1 MVRTSSRLR
10 LNDLEGR
17 EWVKST
23 KSWFVVNPPPRRE
36 DQMSHPAK
44 FPEDLVTRFVR
55 YFTRQ
60 GAWVIDPFAGVGST
74 SVACKTLG
82 RNSVG
87 IELNKR
93 YASTAQF
100 NVERTS
106 GSGDHY
112 VINGDSKQIASLLE
126 GGFNRNPPHFDYLIT
141 SPPYWNM
148 LHKSRGGN
156 DTAHKERRK
165 KGLDLVYGTATSDI
179 GNITSY
185 DDYVEAVGHVFDC
198 VKAFLKQEAYLT
210 VVAQNML
217 DSDGIMRPIAWD
229 LARRLSKSYRLKQE
243 QIWCQD
249 NKRLGCWGY
258 PTAYVSNVHHHYCLV
273 LHNKSD

>member
-1 MVRTSSRLR
+1 MVTNSPRPR
-10 LNDLEGR
+10 LNDLEGK

-23 KSWFVVNPPPRRE
+23 KSWFVVNPPSRSK
-36 DQMSHPAK
+36 DQMEHPAK

-55 YFTRQ
+55 YFTRE

-87 IELNKR
+87 IELNHQ
-93 YASTAQF
+93 YASIGQSD
-100 NVERTS
+100 VERTP
-106 GSGDHY
+106 GSGQHHI
-112 VINGDSKQIASLLE
+112 INGDSSHMASLLE
-126 GGFNRNPPHFDYLIT
+126 SAFDANPPQFDYLIT

-156 DTAHKERRK
+156 DSAHKERRRR
-165 KGLDLVYGTATSDI
+165 GLDLVYGAASTDI
-179 GNITSY
+179 GNIISY
-185 DDYVEAVGHVFDC
+185 DDYLEAVGQVLDC
-198 VKAFLKQEAYLT
+198 VHTFLKQGAYLT

-229 LARRLSKSYRLKQE
+229 LARRLSRLYRLRQE

-258 PTAYVSNVHHHYCLV
+258 PTTYVSNTHHHYCLI
-273 LHNKSD
+273 LQNSGN